1 MQKYAYVCIHM
12 HTYAY
17 IRIHMHTYACM
28 HTYTHTHTPIYIHIY
43 IHTHAIRKCH
53 VAPFWLVNHGSP
65 SWRWSQGPAAFL
77 LRTGRSEVHRF
88 RIRPPMPDMSVSFV
102 AKFLQILWPWAN
114 DFAGPTWCGAS
125 PLKKWVHHRS
135 KRNLGGL
142 ARSSATLIPLSHFLS
157 SNLAARELSGKQG
170 MPLIHSLTHLY
181 WLYWV
186 SRCFHCIPQ
195 SFAVALICPSCI
207 WQPCTG
213 EIRWTVS
220 GAPRGMASTT
230 TGYIP

>member
-1 MQKYAYVCIHM
+1 MLCGTILVGQPWFPILAPEPRPSRFSASNWQIWGAPVQDPTPNAGYVGEFCGQISPNIAAM
-12 HTYAY
+12 GQ
-17 IRIHMHTYACM
+17 
-28 HTYTHTHTPIYIHIY
+28 
-43 IHTHAIRKCH
+43 
-53 VAPFWLVNHGSP
+53 WLCGTNMM
-65 SWRWSQGPAAFL
+65 
-77 LRTGRSEVHRF
+77 RSF
-88 RIRPPMPDMSVSFV
+88 S
-102 AKFLQILWPWAN
+102 
-114 DFAGPTWCGAS
+114 
-125 PLKKWVHHRS
+125 LKKWVHHRA

-181 WLYWV
+181 WV

-195 SFAVALICPSCI
+195 SFAVALICPSCT

-220 GAPRGMASTT
+220 GAPRGTASTT